1 MVNSIYKYCT
11 ERATRLHGTT
21 RFWKCD
27 ILQAPF
33 LYFCFMEIISDTLLY
48 TLENVA
54 GNINKALL
62 RVVVYLTSFR
72 NLKLEQ

>member
-1 MVNSIYKYCT
+1 
-11 ERATRLHGTT
+11 
-21 RFWKCD
+21 
-27 ILQAPF
+27 
-33 LYFCFMEIISDTLLY
+33 MEIISDTLLY